1 MKSQATKVAI
11 AATLVSA
18 LIGTAPASA
27 QHGPYIL
34 ALATGHERTAN
45 DARGTQSYA
54 TTAGL
59 FIPKDAAINGTRG
72 DTGAATMAL
81 WFTESSGRSA

>member
-18 LIGTAPASA
+18 LIGTTPASA

-45 DARGTQSYA
+45 DARGTQSYDYDRRPLH
-54 TTAGL
+54 TQG
-59 FIPKDAAINGTRG
+59 RG
-72 DTGAATMAL
+72 DQWDPWGHWGSYYGPMVH
-81 WFTESSGRSA
+81 